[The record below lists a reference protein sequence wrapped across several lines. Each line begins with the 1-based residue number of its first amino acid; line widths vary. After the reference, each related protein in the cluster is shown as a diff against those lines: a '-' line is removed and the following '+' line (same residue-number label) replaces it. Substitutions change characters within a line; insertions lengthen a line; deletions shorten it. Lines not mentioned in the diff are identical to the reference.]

1 MMGASVNILAVIVL
15 LGILIFAHEFGHFI
29 VAKRLGVGVLKFS
42 LGFGRKLAG
51 KKIGETEYLLSMI
64 PLGGYVKLLGESDQ
78 EVLSPEDASRSFLTQ
93 PVWKRIAIVLA
104 GPVFNF
110 LLAIIIFAV
119 IFMAGVPVYTSVIGE
134 VQKDSAAFKTD
145 LRPGD
150 AVVAID
156 GRKVSR
162 WDDMSGIISDSQGKT
177 LVLTVIR
184 NEQKLD
190 IQVTPAK
197 VKDKDIFGEDIDLY
211 RIGIMRSSKTVIERQ
226 NPFEAVWSSLKQT
239 WFFVK
244 VTLISFVKLVEGV
257 ISPSKSL
264 GGPIFIAQLA
274 GAAVKKGLLDFIYFM
289 AILSVNLAILNLLPI
304 PVLDGGHLM
313 FYGIEIVIG
322 RPVSLKW
329 REMAQQ
335 IGFILLIM
343 LMIFVFMLDI
353 DRLNIK
359 AINEFTKFFTGK

>member
-1 MMGASVNILAVIVL
+1 MMGVSVNILATIVL

-42 LGFGRKLAG
+42 LGFGRRLFG
-51 KKIGETEYLLSMI
+51 KKIGETEYLVSMI

-78 EVLSPEDASRSFLTQ
+78 EVLSPEDQKRSFLTQ

-119 IFMAGVPVYTSVIGE
+119 IFMAGIPVYTSVIGE
-134 VQKDSAAFKTD
+134 VQKDSAAFKAG
-145 LRPGD
+145 LKAGD

-156 GRKVSR
+156 GKNVSR
-162 WDDMSGIISDSQGKT
+162 WDDMSVIISESQGKT
-177 LVLTVIR
+177 LTLTVTR
-184 NEQKLD
+184 DGQNQELK
-190 IQVTPAK
+190 VTPTK
-197 VKDKDIFGEDIDLY
+197 VQDKDIFGEEIDLY
-211 RIGIMRSSKTVIERQ
+211 RIGIMRSSQTVIERQ
-226 NPFEAVWSSLKQT
+226 NPLEACWSSLKQT

-274 GAAVKKGLLDFIYFM
+274 GAAVKKGLLDFVYFM
-289 AILSVNLAILNLLPI
+289 AVLSVNLAILNLLPI

-313 FYGIEIVIG
+313 FYGIEMIIG

-335 IGFILLIM
+335 IGFVLLIL

-359 AINEFTKFFTGK
+359 AVNEFTKFFTGK